1 MGRGSDSQK
10 QLWSLIRNFAAE
22 KSQGG
27 IHSFHCFQF
36 SIRRKSNASWYSF
49 CLKIWKLKLKLKFEE
64 RRVVNLRKQIEKL
77 KSELSEA
84 NAELENAKRCKE
96 LVEQDLKGFE
106 VQLMLTESSAQTL
119 EVTLFLISVISL
131 TFFNRI
137 QFNWTHI
144 DAGESI
150 SNSKP
155 HLCRRIWFG
164 NSQGDSH
171 SLSPSDFKCFALV
184 YNLSSSDLFVIVCCV
199 VLSWPKSEEA
209 DLR

>member
-1 MGRGSDSQK
+1 MFILFK
-10 QLWSLIRNFAAE
+10 N
-22 KSQGG
+22 
-27 IHSFHCFQF
+27 
-36 SIRRKSNASWYSF
+36 
-49 CLKIWKLKLKLKFEE
+49 LKFEE

-137 QFNWTHI
+137 QFN
-144 DAGESI
+144 
-150 SNSKP
+150 
-155 HLCRRIWFG
+155 
-164 NSQGDSH
+164 
-171 SLSPSDFKCFALV
+171 
-184 YNLSSSDLFVIVCCV
+184 
-199 VLSWPKSEEA
+199 
-209 DLR
+209 